1 MRKVNLNMNEK
12 FKYEVI
18 KKLVDTKG
26 NKNSAAMKLSC
37 TRRTIDRLIIRYK
50 KFGKEGFVH
59 RNYGRV
65 PANKIPD
72 HIVKDVQD
80 LFENK
85 YKDTN
90 FRHYSELLLEYEN
103 ISISD
108 TSINSF
114 MKKINVLSPKARRL
128 TKKKMKQKLKKEM
141 KMTKSIS
148 KKSSI
153 QVEID
158 TLDRFDAHPRRP
170 RCAYF
175 GELIQMDASEHE
187 WFGDIKTHLHLAIDD
202 ATGMVVGAYFDEQE
216 TLKAYY
222 NVFFQILTEYG
233 IPYKFLTDRRTVFEY
248 KLKNAP
254 SDEDDTFTQFSYACH
269 QLGVEID
276 TTSIPQA
283 KGRVERL
290 NQTLQSRLI
299 VEMRLKGITT
309 IKEANKFLPEY
320 FKNFN
325 KKFSLPIH
333 KRKTVFENK
342 PTKTEINL
350 TLAIIARRKI
360 DAGHCVKYNK
370 KFYIPALATGQHVF
384 HNKST
389 PALIIEAFDG
399 IKYVSIQDNIYHLS
413 VIEDRL
419 EFSKNFDKI
428 GEEKPPKKYTPSMS
442 HPWRQSSYES
452 FLIKQ
457 PHRQNDGANV

>member
-37 TRRTIDRLIIRYK
+37 TRRTIDRLIITYK

-254 SDEDDTFTQFSYACH
+254 SDEEDTFTQFSYACH

-299 VEMRLKGITT
+299 VEMRLKVSQQSKKQINFYQNTLRIST
-309 IKEANKFLPEY
+309 RNFRYQFIKEKQYLRINLR
-320 FKNFN
+320 
-325 KKFSLPIH
+325 
-333 KRKTVFENK
+333 KRK
-342 PTKTEINL
+342 L
-350 TLAIIARRKI
+350 TL
-360 DAGHCVKYNK
+360 
-370 KFYIPALATGQHVF
+370 L
-384 HNKST
+384 
-389 PALIIEAFDG
+389 
-399 IKYVSIQDNIYHLS
+399 
-413 VIEDRL
+413 
-419 EFSKNFDKI
+419 
-428 GEEKPPKKYTPSMS
+428 
-442 HPWRQSSYES
+442 
-452 FLIKQ
+452 
-457 PHRQNDGANV
+457 